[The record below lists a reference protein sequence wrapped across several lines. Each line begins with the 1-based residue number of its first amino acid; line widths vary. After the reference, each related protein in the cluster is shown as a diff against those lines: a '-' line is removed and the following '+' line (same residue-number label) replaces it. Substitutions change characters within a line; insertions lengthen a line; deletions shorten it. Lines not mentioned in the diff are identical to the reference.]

1 MKMLCSEC
9 IEEHLLDHKK
19 ANKSDL
25 SIKSVKR
32 VRMIC
37 VDKLNKL
44 IAELLDRMAVMKK
57 PQTAEEM
64 MENTERKL
72 AELKHVMYQI
82 IEEEFQHFND

>member
-19 ANKSDL
+19 TNKSDL
-25 SIKSVKR
+25 AIKSVKR

-44 IAELLDRMAVMKK
+44 IEELLGKMSMMKQ

-64 MENTERKL
+64 MEDTERKL
-72 AELKHVMYQI
+72 AELKRVMYQI